1 MDFKQSETKKN
12 LMRAFAG
19 ESQARNRYIFAAAQA
34 KKQKMQVVEFVFR
47 FTAKQE
53 EAHAAVFYQHLKELS
68 GETVHID
75 GGYPVDIYESVSE
88 ILRAAEHNEYEEF
101 DLVYQAFGDK
111 ALEEGF
117 PQVAASFHQIA
128 GIEKTHGDRF
138 GQLADLLEENK
149 LFISSVECKWMC
161 LNCGFI
167 FEGKEAPQECP
178 VCHAR
183 QGAIFHST
191 WSWHPIRQRR
201 KKGIRQIYLIPYIAF

>member
-1 MDFKQSETKKN
+1 MDFKQIETKKN

-88 ILRAAEHNEYEEF
+88 LLRAAEHNEYEEF
-101 DLVYQAFGDK
+101 DPVYQAFGDK

-138 GQLADLLEENK
+138 RQLADLLEENK
-149 LFISSVECKWMC
+149 LFINSVECKWMC

-178 VCHAR
+178 VCQHDR
-183 QGAIFHST
+183 GFF
-191 WSWHPIRQRR
+191 IR
-201 KKGIRQIYLIPYIAF
+201 LELAPYTAKA

>member
-19 ESQARNRYIFAAAQA
+19 KVRRETVISLLRRRRKNRKCRWWNLYSGL
-34 KKQKMQVVEFVFR
+34 
-47 FTAKQE
+47 TAKQE

-75 GGYPVDIYESVSE
+75 GGYPVVFTNPFRSFCVRQSITNMKNLTRCLSVW
-88 ILRAAEHNEYEEF
+88 
-101 DLVYQAFGDK
+101 GK

-117 PQVAASFHQIA
+117 PQMAASFHQIA

-138 GQLADLLEENK
+138 GQLANLLEENK
-149 LFISSVECKWMC
+149 LFINSVECKWMC

-178 VCHAR
+178 VCQHDR
-183 QGAIFHST
+183 GFF
-191 WSWHPIRQRR
+191 IR
-201 KKGIRQIYLIPYIAF
+201 LELAPYTAKA

>member
-75 GGYPVDIYESVSE
+75 GGYPVDTNPFRKFCVRQSITNMKNLTRYIRRLGIRRWRRAFRRWQHPFIRLQALKKHMETVSDSLRIYWRK
-88 ILRAAEHNEYEEF
+88 INY
-101 DLVYQAFGDK
+101 
-111 ALEEGF
+111 
-117 PQVAASFHQIA
+117 
-128 GIEKTHGDRF
+128 
-138 GQLADLLEENK
+138 
-149 LFISSVECKWMC
+149 SSVLWNVNGC
-161 LNCGFI
+161 
-167 FEGKEAPQECP
+167 A
-178 VCHAR
+178 
-183 QGAIFHST
+183 
-191 WSWHPIRQRR
+191 
-201 KKGIRQIYLIPYIAF
+201 

>member
-34 KKQKMQVVEFVFR
+34 KEQKMQVVEFVFR

-88 ILRAAEHNEYEEF
+88 LLRAAEHNEYEEF
-101 DLVYQAFGDK
+101 DPVYQAFGDK
-111 ALEEGF
+111 ALE
-117 PQVAASFHQIA
+117 QA
-128 GIEKTHGDRF
+128 
-138 GQLADLLEENK
+138 L
-149 LFISSVECKWMC
+149 
-161 LNCGFI
+161 
-167 FEGKEAPQECP
+167 
-178 VCHAR
+178 
-183 QGAIFHST
+183 
-191 WSWHPIRQRR
+191 
-201 KKGIRQIYLIPYIAF
+201 KKHMETVSDSLQIYWRKINYSSILWNVNGCA

>member
-34 KKQKMQVVEFVFR
+34 KEQKMQVVEFVFR

-53 EAHAAVFYQHLKELS
+53 EAHAAVFYQHLKKLS

-88 ILRAAEHNEYEEF
+88 LLRAAEHNEYEEF
-101 DLVYQAFGDK
+101 DPVYQAFGDK

-117 PQVAASFHQIA
+117 RRWQHP
-128 GIEKTHGDRF
+128 
-138 GQLADLLEENK
+138 
-149 LFISSVECKWMC
+149 FIR
-161 LNCGFI
+161 LQ
-167 FEGKEAPQECP
+167 AL
-178 VCHAR
+178 
-183 QGAIFHST
+183 
-191 WSWHPIRQRR
+191 
-201 KKGIRQIYLIPYIAF
+201 KKHMETVLDSLQIYWRKINYSSILWNVNGCA

>member
-34 KKQKMQVVEFVFR
+34 KEQKMQVVEFVFR

-88 ILRAAEHNEYEEF
+88 LLRAAEHNEYEEY
-101 DLVYQAFGDK
+101 DDVYKTFGDV
-111 ALEEGF
+111 AEREGF
-117 PQVAASFHQIA
+117 MQIA
-128 GIEKTHGDRF
+128 QTFRNIASIEKTHGDRF
-138 GQLADLLEENK
+138 GYYAQLIKENK
-149 LFISSVECKWMC
+149 LFVSDVSTGFVC
-161 LNCGFI
+161 LNCGHVYN
-167 FEGKEAPQECP
+167 GTEAPAQCP
-178 VCHAR
+178 VCKHDR
-183 QGAIFHST
+183 GYF
-191 WSWHPIRQRR
+191 IRAD
-201 KKGIRQIYLIPYIAF
+201 LMPYGKF

>member
-34 KKQKMQVVEFVFR
+34 KEQKMQVVEFVFR

-88 ILRAAEHNEYEEF
+88 LCVRQSITNMKNLTRCIRRLGIRHWRRAFRRWQHR
-101 DLVYQAFGDK
+101 LPRRP
-111 ALEEGF
+111 L
-117 PQVAASFHQIA
+117 A
-128 GIEKTHGDRF
+128 GGYRQWQYRF
-138 GQLADLLEENK
+138 RYAD
-149 LFISSVECKWMC
+149 
-161 LNCGFI
+161 G
-167 FEGKEAPQECP
+167 
-178 VCHAR
+178 HR
-183 QGAIFHST
+183 QGPHRPGGD
-191 WSWHPIRQRR
+191 HRR
-201 KKGIRQIYLIPYIAF
+201 PDH